1 MFERSSLPYVINQ
14 KIELQ
19 ISVADPDLFAG
30 FGSGNFTTKSESG
43 SSSGS
48 LKKYPFLCNIVHMY
62 IYSVYVIHRLG

>member
-1 MFERSSLPYVINQ
+1 MLQRSSLPYVINR

-30 FGSGNFTTKSESG
+30 FRSGNFTTKSESG

-48 LKKYPFLCNIVHMY
+48 LKKI
-62 IYSVYVIHRLG
+62 SVSVQYRAYVYLFTLYM